1 MSPDRLASDLRAIAD
16 AIDSAK
22 RPDRNKV
29 WLAVRSIVST
39 LEGRLPVRRAAVQT
53 PGIMAKKPQMDQQI
67 LELVLGHL
75 DVDDTR
81 VRELMPVE
89 DLVAQ
94 AVFDA
99 TSTLAESLAELETE
113 YGYGF
118 DWTEEMGEPPEE
130 EEAPAMGD
138 PALPEPEVEVEE
150 PEVEEPVPAPPV
162 DDED

>member
-1 MSPDRLASDLRAIAD
+1 MGPDRLAAELRAIAD
-16 AIDSAK
+16 GIDAARS
-22 RPDRNKV
+22 PDRNKV
-29 WLAVRSIVST
+29 WLAVRSVVAS

-67 LELVLGHL
+67 LELVLSHL

-118 DWTEEMGEPPEE
+118 DWTEEAEEPPEE
-130 EEAPAMGD
+130 EEVPAMGD
-138 PALPEPEVEVEE
+138 PALPPPELDKLPPEPK
-150 PEVEEPVPAPPV
+150 
-162 DDED
+162 DDEDD

>member
-1 MSPDRLASDLRAIAD
+1 MSPDRLSADLRAIAD

-22 RPDRNKV
+22 VPDRNKV
-29 WLAVRSIVST
+29 WLAVRTIVT
-39 LEGRLPVRRAAVQT
+39 KLEGRLPVRRAAVQT

-67 LELVLGHL
+67 LELVLSHL

-118 DWTEEMGEPPEE
+118 DWTEEAEEPPEE
-130 EEAPAMGD
+130 EETPAMGE
-138 PALPEPEVEVEE
+138 PALPSDSGLEPEPAPEPASAPE
-150 PEVEEPVPAPPV
+150 PE
-162 DDED
+162 ED

>member
-1 MSPDRLASDLRAIAD
+1 MGPDRLASELRAIAD
-16 AIDSAK
+16 GIDSSTV
-22 RPDRNKV
+22 PDRNRV
-29 WLAVRSIVST
+29 WLAIRSVVAS

-67 LELVLGHL
+67 LELVLSHL

-99 TSTLAESLAELETE
+99 TTTLAESLAELETD

-118 DWTEEMGEPPEE
+118 DWTEEAEEPPEE
-130 EEAPAMGD
+130 EEVPAMGE
-138 PALPEPEVEVEE
+138 PALPAPEPPE
-150 PEVEEPVPAPPV
+150 PDKLPPGPE
-162 DDED
+162 DEDDD

>member
-1 MSPDRLASDLRAIAD
+1 MSPDRLASTLRAIAD
-16 AIDSAK
+16 GIDSA
-22 RPDRNKV
+22 RSPDRNKV
-29 WLAVRSIVST
+29 WLAVRSVLASV
-39 LEGRLPVRRAAVQT
+39 EGRLPVRRAAVQT

-118 DWTEEMGEPPEE
+118 DWTEEAGEPPPEEDEVPAMGEP
-130 EEAPAMGD
+130 
-138 PALPEPEVEVEE
+138 ALPPPELDELP
-150 PEVEEPVPAPPV
+150 PESE
-162 DDED
+162 DEDD

>member
-1 MSPDRLASDLRAIAD
+1 MSPDRLASTLRAIAD
-16 AIDSAK
+16 GIDSA
-22 RPDRNKV
+22 RVPDRNKV
-29 WLAVRSIVST
+29 WLAVRSVLASV
-39 LEGRLPVRRAAVQT
+39 EGRLPVRRAAVQS
-53 PGIMAKKPQMDQQI
+53 PGIMAKKPQMDQKI

-99 TSTLAESLAELETE
+99 TSTLAESLAELESE

-118 DWTEEMGEPPEE
+118 DWTEEAEEPEEEDEVPAMGEP
-130 EEAPAMGD
+130 
-138 PALPEPEVEVEE
+138 ALPPPPELDKLPSESEPE
-150 PEVEEPVPAPPV
+150 
-162 DDED
+162 DD